1 MSTVF
6 QSVWR
11 SRVVLLSAFG
21 LVGVGA
27 VIGAGSVYL
36 FYFKKKLDDLF
47 QIQSVLHVEVQNLRK
62 DVDKFNQ
69 GAGQSNGA
77 AGGSDFGAAGDDFLS
92 VGRRSI
98 GGLARKTS
106 NSNKRSVRFKD
117 GYETADEDEY
127 VTASSDSEGE
137 GFAKAAGSRYNSK
150 CFIGFLVI
158 WTNKSKI
165 VLSLYLFSVF
175 IHYAKV
181 QVKRIGWTIF

>member
-1 MSTVF
+1 MTSTVF

-27 VIGAGSVYL
+27 VIGASSVYL

-69 GAGQSNGA
+69 ANGA
-77 AGGSDFGAAGDDFLS
+77 AGGSDHGAGGDDFLS

-98 GGLARKTS
+98 GGLTRKIS
-106 NSNKRSVRFKD
+106 NSKGRSVRFKD

-127 VTASSDSEGE
+127 VTASSDSDGE
-137 GFAKAAGSRYNSK
+137 DLLKAAGGRYNSK
-150 CFIGFLVI
+150 YFIEFLVKTLDI
-158 WTNKSKI
+158 
-165 VLSLYLFSVF
+165 
-175 IHYAKV
+175 KV
-181 QVKRIGWTIF
+181 